1 MSLSLNQD
9 YDNNNYNTDIYNKYL
24 NIIDYY
30 TYLNIYHLNITEIKS
45 IKNEY

>member
-9 YDNNNYNTDIYNKYL
+9 YDNTDIYYKYL
-24 NIIDYY
+24 NYIDYY
-30 TYLNIYHLNITEIKS
+30 TYLNDKYLNNIEIKS